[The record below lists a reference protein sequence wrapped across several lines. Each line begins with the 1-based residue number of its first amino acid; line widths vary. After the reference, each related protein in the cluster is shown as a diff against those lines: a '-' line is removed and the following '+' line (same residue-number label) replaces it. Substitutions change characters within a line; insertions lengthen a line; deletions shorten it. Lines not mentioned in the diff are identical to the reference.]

1 MKQFRLIMGLAL
13 LFGLGACEQFPPEYF
28 TPPFTQGFTTS
39 LVSTG
44 PGFGN
49 VTQHDWA
56 VQVVNPEGEK
66 VGIPPVMD
74 GVRAASAIDRYQ
86 KGQVFK
92 PEAIETTTGIIGGG
106 SGGGGN

>member
-1 MKQFRLIMGLAL
+1 MKQFRLILGLAL
-13 LFGLGACEQFPPEYF
+13 LLGLGACEKY
-28 TPPFTQGFTTS
+28 TPGLTIS

-49 VTQHDWA
+49 VMQHNWA

-74 GVRAASAIDRYQ
+74 GHRAASAIDRYE

-92 PEAIETTTGIIGGG
+92 PEVIPTTGGIIGGG
-106 SGGGGN
+106 AGGGGE

>member
-1 MKQFRLIMGLAL
+1 MKHLRLILGLVL
-13 LFGLGACEQFPPEYF
+13 LLGLGACAQY
-28 TPPFTQGFTTS
+28 TPDLTAS

-49 VTQHDWA
+49 AIRHDWA

-74 GVRAASAIDRYQ
+74 GHRAASAIDRYE
-86 KGQVFK
+86 KGQVYK
-92 PEAIETTTGIIGGG
+92 PEEVITTGGAA
-106 SGGGGN
+106 GGGGQ

>member
-1 MKQFRLIMGLAL
+1 MKQFRLILGLVL
-13 LFGLGACEQFPPEYF
+13 LLGLGACEQF
-28 TPPFTQGFTTS
+28 TPGLTTS

-49 VTQHDWA
+49 TTQHNWA

-74 GVRAASAIDRYQ
+74 GHRAASAIDRYE
-86 KGQVFK
+86 KGKVFK
-92 PEAIETTTGIIGGG
+92 PEAVPTTGIVA
-106 SGGGGN
+106 GGGN

>member
-1 MKQFRLIMGLAL
+1 MKHLRLVLGLAL
-13 LFGLGACEQFPPEYF
+13 LVGLGACEQY
-28 TPPFTQGFTTS
+28 TPGLTTS

-49 VTQHDWA
+49 TMQHNWA

-74 GVRAASAIDRYQ
+74 GHRAASAIDRYETG
-86 KGQVFK
+86 KVFK
-92 PEAIETTTGIIGGG
+92 PEAVLTTGGAVK
-106 SGGGGN
+106 

>member
-1 MKQFRLIMGLAL
+1 MKQFRLILGLAL
-13 LFGLGACEQFPPEYF
+13 LLGLGACEQF
-28 TPPFTQGFTTS
+28 TPGLTTS

-49 VTQHDWA
+49 TMQHNWA

-74 GVRAASAIDRYQ
+74 GHRAASAIDRYE
-86 KGQVFK
+86 KGKVFK
-92 PEAIETTTGIIGGG
+92 PTAIETTTGAVK
-106 SGGGGN
+106 

>member
-1 MKQFRLIMGLAL
+1 MKQFRLILGLVL
-13 LFGLGACEQFPPEYF
+13 LLGLGACEKF
-28 TPPFTQGFTTS
+28 TPGLTTS

-49 VTQHDWA
+49 AMQHNWA

-74 GVRAASAIDRYQ
+74 GHRAASAIDRYE
-86 KGQVFK
+86 KGTVFK
-92 PEAIETTTGIIGGG
+92 PEAIETTTGVVSGGG
-106 SGGGGN
+106 S

>member
-1 MKQFRLIMGLAL
+1 MKQFRLILGLAL
-13 LFGLGACEQFPPEYF
+13 LLGLGACEQFTQERF

-49 VTQHDWA
+49 AMQHNWA
-56 VQVVNPEGEK
+56 VLVVNPEGAP

-74 GVRAASAIDRYQ
+74 GHRAASAIDRYE
-86 KGQVFK
+86 KGTVYK
-92 PEAIETTTGIIGGG
+92 PKEVLTTE
-106 SGGGGN
+106 SVGGN

>member
-1 MKQFRLIMGLAL
+1 MKHMRLVLGLAL
-13 LFGLGACEQFPPEYF
+13 LLGLGACEQY
-28 TPPFTQGFTTS
+28 TPGLTTS

-49 VTQHDWA
+49 TMQHNWA

-66 VGIPPVMD
+66 VGVPPVMD
-74 GVRAASAIDRYQ
+74 GHRAASAIDRYE

-92 PEAIETTTGIIGGG
+92 PEAVVTTTGAVK
-106 SGGGGN
+106 

>member
-1 MKQFRLIMGLAL
+1 MKQFRLIPGLV
-13 LFGLGACEQFPPEYF
+13 LFLGLGACAQFTEERF

-49 VTQHDWA
+49 TMQHNWA

-74 GVRAASAIDRYQ
+74 GHRAASAIDRYE
-86 KGQVFK
+86 KGKVFK

-106 SGGGGN
+106 AGGN

>member
-1 MKQFRLIMGLAL
+1 MKHMRVILGLAL
-13 LFGLGACEQFPPEYF
+13 LLGLGACEQY
-28 TPPFTQGFTTS
+28 TPGLTTS

-49 VTQHDWA
+49 AMQHDWA

-74 GVRAASAIDRYQ
+74 GHRAASAIDRYETG
-86 KGQVFK
+86 KVHK
-92 PEAIETTTGIIGGG
+92 PEAVVTTGGALK
-106 SGGGGN
+106 